1 MLLISLLL
9 VIGTVPAH
17 NDVNTETLALIESMH
32 VLHQQST
39 SDHPSMI
46 ELREDISQRKLEHF
60 RFDLPTVQER
70 LQELVEQRHLL
81 TRKYKLAHP
90 SVIENAIRISVVS
103 RILAGESAAMLAEIR
118 SVHVR

>member
-1 MLLISLLL
+1 MLFISLLL
-9 VIGTVPAH
+9 VIGTVPAQS
-17 NDVNTETLALIESMH
+17 DVNTETLALIESIH
-32 VLHQQST
+32 VLHHQST

-46 ELREDISQRKLEHF
+46 EIREDIAQRKLDHF
-60 RFDLPTVQER
+60 RFDLSAVQER
-70 LQELVEQRHLL
+70 LQELVEQRQLL

-103 RILAGESAAMLAEIR
+103 RILAGESAAKLAEFR